1 MSVSNRYY
9 SGPIFLEIKMR
20 SAALVV
26 FVLLACSCEGYPGDA
41 AVKKDFLRLAKVRV
55 PSGIDVVPTVT
66 YRADGDYKSFSQ
78 VVVYEAIARKEVA
91 IKHGWLKGVVMR
103 NGQVLSDRKVEF
115 LYNWSDGR
123 WLLVDDGPIK

>member
-1 MSVSNRYY
+1 M
-9 SGPIFLEIKMR
+9 FEITYKTLQGATL
-20 SAALVV
+20 AA
-26 FVLLACSCEGYPGDA
+26 FVLLACGCEGYPGDA
-41 AVKKDFLRLAKVRV
+41 TVKDDFRRLAKVRV

-78 VVVYEAIARKEVA
+78 VVVYEATARKEVA

-115 LYNWSDGR
+115 LYNWGDGR
-123 WLLVDDGPIK
+123 WLLVDDGPIE

>member
-1 MSVSNRYY
+1 MFEITYKKLLSV
-9 SGPIFLEIKMR
+9 
-20 SAALVV
+20 ALVA
-26 FVLLACSCEGYPGDA
+26 FVSLACGCEGYPGDA
-41 AVKKDFLRLAKVRV
+41 TVKNDFLRLAKVRV
-55 PSGIDVVPTVT
+55 PSEIDVAPTVT

-78 VVVYEAIARKEVA
+78 VVVYEATARKEVA

-123 WLLVDDGPIK
+123 WLLVDDGPLNSSKPGNQ